1 MATITR
7 DHLTRTR
14 RRVGVAGRLLA
25 QPMTS
30 YYLVLVP
37 VALLTALG
45 ALMAL
50 SSSSVYAQ
58 SQGLPPYYYAVR
70 QVLFLVVGI
79 PAAAW
84 LSYRSPRTLALLG
97 HVGMVAAFV
106 FLALMFVPGVGI
118 ETKGNRAWIELG
130 PLTMQPAE
138 FAKVALV
145 LWSAAVL
152 ADRQRRL
159 DEPRQLLFPLSV
171 GFALILGAVLLG
183 GDLGTAMVICGIF
196 FAVLWVAGAHL
207 LLIGGLG
214 ALGAAAV
221 GLLVS
226 LNENRMTRIMLFL
239 SPRPDD
245 PSVSQQPLSAIYALA
260 TGGWFGVGLGASRQK
275 WGNLADAAQN
285 DYVFAVLGE
294 ELGLVGTLTVI
305 MLFTVLGYAG
315 TRISQ
320 RVNDPFLRIAAG
332 TATGWL
338 MLQALL
344 NIGVA
349 MKVFPVVGVTLP
361 FISVGGSAL
370 MSNLLAAGILL
381 ACARNE
387 PAARRL
393 VEASKGIPRPRVTTV
408 VADRTARRPVATR
421 AGARDRRMT

>member
-1 MATITR
+1 MATTTSER
-7 DHLTRTR
+7 LSRSS
-14 RRVGVAGRLLA
+14 RRVGLVGQMLS
-25 QPMTS
+25 QPMAS

-37 VALLTALG
+37 VALLTGVG

-58 SQGLPPYYYAVR
+58 SQGRAPYYYAIR
-70 QVLFLVVGI
+70 QLLFLAVGI
-79 PAAAW
+79 PAALW
-84 LSYRSPRTLALLG
+84 LSYRSPKVLKILG
-97 HVGMVAAFV
+97 HLGMWGSFV
-106 FLALMFVPGVGI
+106 LLALMHVPGIGV
-118 ETKGNRAWIELG
+118 ETKGNRAWIGIG

-152 ADRQRRL
+152 ADRHRRL
-159 DEPRQLLFPLSV
+159 DEPRQLLFPLSL
-171 GFALILGAVLLG
+171 GFGLIIGAVLLG
-183 GDLGTAMVICGIF
+183 GDLGTAMVLCGLF
-196 FAVLWVAGAHL
+196 FAVLWVAGAHIV
-207 LLIGGLG
+207 LIGGLATIG
-214 ALGAAAV
+214 LAIV
-221 GLLVS
+221 GVLVAF
-226 LNENRMTRIMLFL
+226 NENRMTRIMLFL
-239 SPRPDD
+239 SPRTDD

-285 DYVFAVLGE
+285 DFVFAVLGE
-294 ELGLVGTLTVI
+294 EMGLVGTLTVI
-305 MLFTVLGYAG
+305 GLFGVLGYAG
-315 TRISQ
+315 IRISQ

-338 MLQALL
+338 MMQALL

-349 MKVFPVVGVTLP
+349 MKIFPVVGVTLP

-370 MSNLLAAGILL
+370 VANLLAAGILL

-393 VEASKGIPRPRVTTV
+393 IEASKGVPRARVTSV
-408 VADRTARRPVATR
+408 VADRRAR
-421 AGARDRRMT
+421 AGAGRGRNA